1 MPIYIRGVGLTKVS
15 EYWKKS
21 IYDLVVEAG
30 LKALDSSG
38 IDPSEIDRI
47 YVANALGQYINRQG
61 HLGAYVADA
70 LGLLNTGAIRVEGT
84 GASGGIAIYLGYKDL
99 LAGAE
104 NILILGVEKMTDVL
118 PKHVYTARSLAEDW
132 SYLTSIGTTFEGL
145 EAILYRF
152 YMKRYNV
159 DQEKIA
165 MLSVIS
171 HSHAEGVKHAQFPR
185 KINLESVMR
194 SPTVADP
201 LHLLEIPAP
210 CDGAAAVVL
219 SKKGNVKIDAVEM
232 STDEFRVFEREDPLW
247 LDAVHDS
254 MKKAL
259 TNAKLGINEID
270 FVELYDVS
278 TILGVLELEA
288 MGFADKGKGVELIS
302 EEMIGLNGKIPVNT
316 FGGLKARGDPM
327 GATAIYQIIEIYKQL
342 IGDADGNQIDNA
354 KIGLSLS
361 LGGLGNTAVVSIL
374 SRK

>member
-1 MPIYIRGVGLTKVS
+1 MPVYIRGVGLTKVS

-30 LKALDSSG
+30 LEALDSSG

-70 LGLLNTGAIRVEGT
+70 LGLLNTGAVRVEGT
-84 GASGGIAIYLGYKDL
+84 GASGSMAVYLGYKDL

-104 NILILGVEKMTDVL
+104 NILVLGVEKMTDVL
-118 PKHVYTARSLAEDW
+118 PTHVHTARSLAEDW
-132 SYLTSIGTTFEGL
+132 SYLTSIGATFEGL
-145 EAILYRF
+145 EAILYRL

-194 SPTVADP
+194 SPIIADP

-288 MGFADKGKGVELIS
+288 MGFADKGRGVELIS
-302 EEMIGLNGKIPVNT
+302 EEVIGLNGKIPVNT

-342 IGDADGNQIDNA
+342 IGEADRSQIDNA

-361 LGGLGNTAVVSIL
+361 LGGLGNTAVISIL

>member
-1 MPIYIRGVGLTKVS
+1 MPVYIRGVGLTKVS

-30 LKALDSSG
+30 LEALDSSG

-70 LGLLNTGAIRVEGT
+70 LGLLNTGAVRVEGT
-84 GASGGIAIYLGYKDL
+84 GASGSMAVYLGYKDL

-104 NILILGVEKMTDVL
+104 NILVLGVEKMTDVL
-118 PKHVYTARSLAEDW
+118 PTHVYTARSLAEDW

-145 EAILYRF
+145 EAILYRL

-194 SPTVADP
+194 SPIIADP

-259 TNAKLGINEID
+259 ANAKLGINEID

-342 IGDADGNQIDNA
+342 IGEADRSQIDNA

-361 LGGLGNTAVVSIL
+361 LGGLGNTAVISIL

>member
-1 MPIYIRGVGLTKVS
+1 MPVYIRGVGLTKVS

-30 LKALDSSG
+30 LEALDSSG

-70 LGLLNTGAIRVEGT
+70 LGLLNTGAVRVEGT
-84 GASGGIAIYLGYKDL
+84 GASGGMAVYLGYKDL

-104 NILILGVEKMTDVL
+104 NILVLGVEKMTDVL
-118 PKHVYTARSLAEDW
+118 PTHVHTARSLAEDW
-132 SYLTSIGTTFEGL
+132 SYLTSIGATFEGL
-145 EAILYRF
+145 EAILYRL

-194 SPTVADP
+194 SPIIADP

-302 EEMIGLNGKIPVNT
+302 EEVIGLNGKIPVNT

-342 IGDADGNQIDNA
+342 IGEADRNQIDNA

-361 LGGLGNTAVVSIL
+361 LGGLGNTAVISIL

>member
-1 MPIYIRGVGLTKVS
+1 MPVYIRGVGLTKVS

-30 LKALDSSG
+30 LEALDSSG

-70 LGLLNTGAIRVEGT
+70 LGLLNTGAVRVEGT
-84 GASGGIAIYLGYKDL
+84 GASGSMAVYLGYKDL

-104 NILILGVEKMTDVL
+104 NILVLGVEKMTDVL
-118 PKHVYTARSLAEDW
+118 PTHVHTARSLAEDW

-145 EAILYRF
+145 EAILYRL

-194 SPTVADP
+194 SPIIADP

-259 TNAKLGINEID
+259 ANAKLGINEID

-342 IGDADGNQIDNA
+342 IGEADRSQIDNA

-361 LGGLGNTAVVSIL
+361 LGGLGNTAVISIL